1 MTTNISST
9 DFWAFIKKILLPYS
23 LIIMGLGLLTDYVF
37 TQYIVLGNENMEP
50 YKVKRLM
57 EEDKAAE
64 IPIIGSSRAL
74 NNFMPDSIHKECFN
88 YGLEGTGGDVLT
100 IFLKHEL
107 AKKRKTPIILNF
119 DYTLEPSAGDFSN
132 YLLSIQEEDCRTL
145 MEKNFRPYYY
155 VPFFR
160 YFGSFENFVKAYLN
174 QKTGLT
180 KSYSKGAVFEKNAA
194 TEKQFQAWI
203 KQRLETKSKWKH
215 TKLADEFYEMLGKSD
230 RTIYVV
236 ISPLHASC
244 FQSFENMPEMEKYLQ
259 KIDALPNVSVLD
271 FGKSLIEDKYF
282 YDTRHLNISGA
293 KYFSANLRK
302 KLAEIDSTFAR

>member
-1 MTTNISST
+1 
-9 DFWAFIKKILLPYS
+9 
-23 LIIMGLGLLTDYVF
+23 MGVGFVIDYVF

-57 EEDKAAE
+57 EEDKATE

-74 NNFMPDSIHKECFN
+74 NNFMPDSIHKDCFN

-119 DYTLEPSAGDFSN
+119 DYTLSKSAGDFSN
-132 YLLSIQEEDCRTL
+132 YLLSIHEKDCRTL
-145 MEKNFRPYYY
+145 MEKSFHAYYY

-160 YFGSFENFVKAYLN
+160 YFGSFENFTKSYLN

-180 KSYSKGAVFEKNAA
+180 KSYNKGGTFEVNAA

-203 KQRLETKSKWKH
+203 KQRIETKSKWIH
-215 TKLADEFYEMLGKSD
+215 TELADEFYTMLKNTD
-230 RTIYVV
+230 RKVYLVV
-236 ISPLHASC
+236 SPLHASC
-244 FQSFENMPEMEKYLQ
+244 YQSYENMPEMEKYLQ
-259 KIDALPNVSVLD
+259 SIDALPNVEVLD
-271 FGKSLIEDKYF
+271 FGKSLTEDKYF
-282 YDTRHLNISGA
+282 YDTRHLNILGA

-302 KLAEIDSTFAR
+302 KLAETDSTFPR